1 MKTSDG
7 RPCYLHNLNDLSAEM
22 QEVIISNYHLNPN
35 EVNLVY
41 TEVLPNG
48 DYKHK
53 ILANVS
59 PQHIDTGDIKVDGQ
73 IEPPKR
79 RLSKEFAGVAEEY
92 ITQHI
97 VDSMK
102 GDFIRF
108 D

>member
-7 RPCYLHNLNDLSAEM
+7 RPCYLHNLNDLSAEIR
-22 QEVIISNYHLNPN
+22 EVIISNYHLNPN

-48 DYKHK
+48 DHKHK

-59 PQHIDTGDIKVDGQ
+59 PQYTDTGDINIDGQ
-73 IEPPKR
+73 IEPPKVQF
-79 RLSKEFAGVAEEY
+79 SKEFAGVAEEY
-92 ITQHI
+92 ITQKI